1 MLINNS
7 DSAGTWAVASDAKA
21 PNGHSFCPFLSFEL
35 PLSEGYQG
43 NAVWATSLTES
54 LGKQSTLLLTRVR
67 KEYTERWVR
76 RETWVEK
83 AMLSS
88 DMSSQAL
95 TAKSVSLGPAPR
107 ARLLP
112 PSD

>member
-21 PNGHSFCPFLSFEL
+21 PSGHSFCPILSFEL
-35 PLSEGYQG
+35 PLSEGHQG

-54 LGKQSTLLLTRVR
+54 LGKQSTLLLSRGVR

-76 RETWVEK
+76 RET
-83 AMLSS
+83 
-88 DMSSQAL
+88 
-95 TAKSVSLGPAPR
+95 
-107 ARLLP
+107 
-112 PSD
+112 